1 MAWVEER
8 KMASVVEGLDGRCVT
23 GFPGFVESSGK
34 TSQTVSHSF
43 SISAAMCF
51 WSA

>member
-1 MAWVEER
+1 MAW
-8 KMASVVEGLDGRCVT
+8 VVEGLDGVFVT
-23 GFPGFVESSGK
+23 DFKGFLESSGK

-43 SISAAMCF
+43 SISFFDCF